1 MNEKI
6 NQIIEI
12 LKTLTLLDIAQLV
25 TEIKKVFNV
34 NINNLIENKNINTN
48 VIPSELEN
56 EKTAFSITLVEI
68 PLDKKISILKV
79 VRNITG
85 LGLKESKD
93 IIDNLPKVLKENIT
107 KEESDK
113 IKIEFESFGA
123 KVKIL

>member
-56 EKTAFSITLVEI
+56 EKTTFSITLIEI
-68 PLDKKISILKV
+68 PLDKKISVLKV

-93 IIDNLPKVLKENIT
+93 IIDNLPKILKENIT

>member
-12 LKTLTLLDIAQLV
+12 LKTLTLLDIAQLI

-34 NINNLIENKNINTN
+34 NINNFIENKNINTN